1 MRSSESVFRDSRG
14 GEADSQGRMDHPIGI
29 AYDPL
34 VSDRLTGQPKPH
46 PAIHDHSRT
55 GLRVN
60 ARTCSDPTQ

>member
-1 MRSSESVFRDSRG
+1 MRPWESLPVPPPD
-14 GEADSQGRMDHPIGI
+14 GEADSQGRMDHPIGT

-34 VSDRLTGQPKPH
+34 VAVRLTGEPKPH